1 MARIWRTIDTGT
13 RRAAENFAFN
23 RALLESRKRGAAAS
37 TLRFLQFTPSALL
50 GYHQS
55 AEQELDLDYCAAN
68 GIDVQRRITGGG
80 AIYMDEGQFGWELY
94 LDRSD
99 VGGADMAAIAKRIC
113 DAAAR
118 GISSLGVDARF
129 RPRNDIEVDGRKIS
143 GTGGAFDGAALMY
156 QGTLLVDFDVE
167 RMVRC
172 LRIPSEKI
180 AEKAIADA
188 RERVR
193 DLRGLLGAMP
203 PLAEVKARIAAAFA
217 EAFDVSFATGELND
231 AERQLF
237 DAALEEIDT
246 TEWIHLL
253 RKPRSDLPILA
264 SLQKFA
270 GGLLRAS
277 VAFDRPGDRVKQV
290 WFTGDFFVNPRR
302 TIADLEAAL
311 KDAPLQ
317 DVRRRIDC
325 FFQSRAVDMLSLT
338 PGDFAAAVDAAV
350 RTVGDSDMPAA

>member
-1 MARIWRTIDTGT
+1 MIDTGT

-23 RALLESRKRGAAAS
+23 RALLESRKRGIAAS

-55 AEQELDLDYCAAN
+55 AEQELDVDYCAAN

-80 AIYMDEGQFGWELY
+80 AIYMDEGQLGWELY
-94 LDRSD
+94 VDRGD

-143 GTGGAFDGAALMY
+143 GTGGAFDGEALMY

-172 LRIPSEKI
+172 LRIPSQKV
-180 AEKAIADA
+180 AAKAIADA

-193 DLRGLLGAMP
+193 DLRGLLGVLP
-203 PLAEVKARIAAAFA
+203 PLAEVKARLEAAFA
-217 EAFDVSFATGELND
+217 EEFDVAFAAGELYD
-231 AERQLF
+231 AERKLF
-237 DAALEEIDT
+237 DEALDEIDT
-246 TEWIHLL
+246 TEWIDLL
-253 RKPRSDLPILA
+253 RRPRSELPILE
-264 SLQKFA
+264 STQKFA
-270 GGLLRAS
+270 GGLLRAAI
-277 VAFDRPGDRVKQV
+277 AFDRPGDRIKQV

-302 TIADLEAAL
+302 AIVDLEAAL
-311 KDAPLQ
+311 KDAPLHE
-317 DVRRRIDC
+317 VRGRIDR
-325 FFQSRAVDMLSLT
+325 FFQARAVDMLTLT
-338 PGDFAAAVDAAV
+338 PADFAVAVDAAV
-350 RTVGDSDMPAA
+350 RAVECGDPSAAHGRRP